1 MGDYWNNTNTGLR
14 VQFSLNEAGG
24 AYIIRAT
31 CSGSGVITTL
41 ASVGVGQIAGAKVV
55 DVNQVIV
62 ESITGRS
69 DDETFNVFI
78 VIQDNSGTPV
88 DTLNTPTNIEFQE
101 TSPQSTST
109 PVLSSLYDSGISN
122 SDGITQDTSVTIY
135 VEDITSGLRVST
147 DFIEDKLAG
156 QNIGIEPSSDGS
168 NQSYTID
175 LSAGDG
181 YYTIQSTTRNNYGS
195 EGTSGKLYLYVDTQ
209 APSAP
214 SVFNLIDDTGY
225 SDSDWLTYDPD
236 PQFGIKNIALHT
248 WLSNGFWDVYGRALL
263 YRNGSA
269 QADSVLEINDD
280 DSVVVTIPT
289 ISNDGTYQIQ
299 AQIVDAAG
307 NRGPRSSQVA
317 LRLDRQAD
325 QTDRPI
331 LKSTSDSGFGDSDEW
346 TNDDTPTFT
355 ITGFDVG
362 DSIYV
367 TINDVFKVGS
377 WTTTGTLDLTI
388 PDGSALTDE
397 VDISIEA
404 VAVDSAGNE
413 SVISPELTI
422 TVDTVIPVASAT
434 PNLTDDTGILTDDDY
449 TNVTKPG
456 FTVTAEDASD
466 SVFLYFDGT
475 LVARR
480 VAGAAT
486 LTFETAD
493 YLAAQSDGDYS
504 VTYKL
509 RDKAGNLSSASSS
522 LEITIDN
529 STPDPPLSLYLR
541 STDDSGSSNSDG
553 VTSEREP
560 RFDLQFSADHVSD
573 ADSVIIKIGGIVKAK
588 GLIDLPSMTFQ
599 TEVLN
604 SGTHTVAA
612 TIIDSAGNVSSDL
625 SGQSL
630 TIDYNSPI
638 PEAEDE
644 PDLQADFDTGFS
656 SSDGI
661 TKATNLTF
669 TISNVT
675 EGDSVYL
682 FFNTDTVARG
692 KVTESGATTIDLDVI
707 GYAEGNYSV
716 GYRLRDLAGNLGPA
730 SLLEDLWIDRTASD
744 QTMAPDLID
753 DSDTGLLSNDNLTN
767 DPTPVFYIDSLAQ
780 DSISLLFNAEI
791 IKTEYNST
799 GSDIT
804 ITAPVKPHGNYLV
817 TVQATDAAGNTSD
830 VSPPLAIE
838 IDLDAPG
845 EPAIPSLIPADDSGF
860 LSNDGRTNVI
870 RPSFFLADLPTD
882 KLDYIEIFRAD
893 TVLLAEN
900 RMSNFGTMTIQSTAD
915 LGRGT
920 HSITAVVTDSAGNFR
935 ASQPYSLFI
944 ETESPAAPDSVNL
957 LADSDSG
964 TRNDDNETKDLTP
977 SFKVFDVANGDSVFI
992 VMTQGATKDTV
1003 GRKYASATFVNIT
1016 CVNIGAIFDEGEITV
1031 SAFTMNIEGNTSAV
1045 SSSGSLIITLDTS
1058 NLETPT
1064 IVLKSDSDTGT
1075 SDSDRLTR
1083 DITPTFTVGDY
1094 QATDSLYLIIGTDTI
1109 ARGYSELDEVD
1120 LTTTTT
1126 LTTGTYS
1133 ATALSR
1139 DYAGNLSNSSAAL
1152 SFRIDRNPP
1161 DQPATPNL
1169 IDADDTG
1176 VSSIDDTTSVNQP
1189 SFVINGLPDNS
1200 LDLVELYRDS
1210 DSLLASVRMT
1220 TFSTLTVQS
1229 TVELLSDTYPITVL
1243 VIDSAGNS
1251 SPVSDPL
1258 TITIITDPPSS
1269 PTNIELIEASDSGT
1283 RNDDRITSDIT
1294 PTFTVSGVTA
1304 GDSIYLVMEQ
1314 GSITTI
1320 TDTVG
1325 SGFSNGAT
1333 INITADDIS
1342 GIFSDGTIT
1351 VRAYAMNVAGK
1362 TSAVGSSA
1370 ALAFTLDTS
1379 NLETPTIVLKS
1390 DSDTGTSDS
1399 DRLTRDITPT
1409 FTVGDYQATDS
1420 LYLIIG
1426 TDTIARGYSELDE
1439 VDLTTTTTLT
1449 TGTYSATAL
1458 SRDYAGNLSNS
1469 SAALSFRIDRNP
1481 PDQPATPNLIDADD
1495 TGVSS
1500 IDDTTSVNQPSF
1512 VINGLPDNSLDLVEL
1527 YRDSDSLLASVR
1539 MTTFSTLTV
1548 QSTVEL
1554 LSDTYPITVLVI
1566 DSAGNSSPVSDPLT
1580 ITIITDPPSSPTN
1593 IELIEASD
1601 SGTRNDDRITSDI
1614 TPTFT
1619 VSGVTAGDSIYLVM
1633 EQGSITTITDTVG
1646 SGFSNGATINITA
1659 DDISGIFSDGTI
1671 TVRAYAM
1678 NVAGKTSAVGSSA
1691 ALAFTLDTSNL
1702 YVPVIVLIS
1711 DSGISSNDRLTN
1723 DTTPTFTVTD
1733 IVDTDS
1739 LYLVIG
1745 IDTLVRDQSDGI
1757 SFNLTSTALNNGT
1770 YQAKVLSRDYA
1781 GNISAASTVL
1791 SIRIDTQAPAQ
1802 PATPDL
1808 LTAYD
1813 SGFFDDDDITSD
1825 TRPAFVLTGLSTVRD
1840 SIILTLDGP
1849 TTSNTRSVISQGVLD
1864 TLQVAD
1870 ILALGTYTA
1879 SVVAIDSAGNQSTA
1893 SSELTIDINTLF
1905 PSTPI
1910 APDLLPAFDTGQ
1922 ESIDNLTNIN
1932 EPQFS
1937 IGNLDNGTLVRLY
1950 SVAGVDTTLIAAD
1963 TLTDGSNSIILTSTE
1978 LVDGL
1983 YNIFVTSQDTA
1994 GNTSQSGNLA
2004 DFRLDTKSPSALIAL
2019 SDSLVKAL
2027 DVSVVTVQFS
2037 DGMTSSP
2044 TIRVDYVDGDS
2055 LGTTFL
2061 SNAGQSSDST
2071 WFFNVTIPDSNDGT
2085 ATITISG
2092 EDNAG
2097 NSMPADSVFG
2107 INLLKLD
2114 NTDPLFQD
2122 FNIDTSDYIK
2132 TKQLGWTLTEDLV
2145 EGQISFSW
2153 ISGPVG
2159 SFNSTLDSSELLV
2172 GVRTPAILTSDPNLS
2187 DGAKYGITFSGTD
2200 SAGNQASYLVDNVTY
2215 DITPPSVS
2223 FTYSHYYTTADT
2235 VVNISAE
2242 FSEKLPIDPPIQIA
2256 TNNGSGSTF
2265 NGTMTSE
2272 ANDSTNFEYLW
2283 TTPSGTSNEGIAL
2296 ITLTATDLA
2305 TNALSPDSTFFRNM
2319 LIVDSSPVTVT
2330 FEYENLDQP
2339 QLTNLGHVGDSVRIT
2354 ARFNDQMRK
2363 DAEAPTLNIQ
2373 YADSTDDSIVGQ
2385 LYSSK
2390 SNGDSTWVYEIIL
2403 PDSSK
2408 NSGIMTVSAIGLD
2421 FAGNSVTTAL
2431 LDAVFEVD
2439 NTPPAAFATGAVTT
2453 VVGNNVTGWINGSN
2467 DSLKIKAPI
2476 FIADLDGTVR
2486 LAFAV
2491 PAKMD
2496 TASFWAIAGDP
2507 IDLTRAAD
2515 PDSFYVDIDTI
2526 ITALNDT
2533 MSGDLEQ
2540 GDEIL
2545 TWVIKYDEVGNNTRG
2560 QVSSQNL
2567 FYDVL
2572 PPVAGSPLV
2581 WNSTSPDTLISN
2593 DSLQIVW
2600 GAYSDPVA
2608 AASGI
2613 ERYEWAVE
2621 TGGPGWSEFIGWT
2634 STLIDTS
2641 VDTALALTHASIYR
2655 IKLRTFDVAGNQ
2667 STPDQITTSF
2677 LRLNSAP
2684 VITPID
2690 STVVY
2695 EDVQYIDTVQITDLD
2710 LATINGDAFSYQ
2722 LGVSHQGG
2730 WSPVTPATIDP
2741 AGIITWTPAPQDTGI
2756 YDYTVYVND
2765 NWGFSDTLEYVLS
2778 TLPVNDAPI
2787 ADFRD
2792 TSLVLVEDSLRV
2804 LQLYLNPFVTDEDNL
2819 IPDLDWYRVVI
2830 LDTVDNPGYPEIGYN
2845 YPPGDASTGQ
2855 ITLMK
2860 QYPVNHVSGDNVPD
2874 AFNWAANP
2882 PLTVDIATSND
2893 STIATITA
2901 DSNYFGKLHR
2911 LIFMVRDPDLAT
2923 DLDTVLLEV
2932 ESRNDPPVLSV
2943 ISDQSILENDSLKLD
2958 LGSYA
2963 YDVDD
2968 STLTFQVQA
2977 LVNPDSIT
2985 ISDSAYVSSGLGDTI
3000 VFTPKPLWSD
3010 STIIR
3015 VIVIDDSDAADTVQF
3030 TLDIIRVDRPHL
3042 AISIIQNSVFTNH
3055 FEIIVNDT
3063 IQKTVHCDV
3072 TVDGDTVNLDTVAA
3086 YNYIGRTEF
3095 DTNADFTISAY
3106 AQGQVG
3112 DTTVTRDGTVVLA
3125 RANGNWTGASPDGR
3139 FRLTGKPGIVH
3150 SDQPILII
3158 DSTLFNSAVPSQAAY
3173 RIGPAGMPYDNP
3185 ILLTFADANDQLAI
3199 YLSADGATWQEL
3211 PTITAEDK
3219 ILAWTTRSGYFK
3231 LGDRHLFVPDETA
3244 LRSNY
3249 PNPFNPSTTIVY
3261 DLGFT
3266 GGPDQNV
3273 NITIFDLLGRQVV
3286 EIFDGQ
3292 QIIGRHEIRWDS
3304 RNARGIPSASGIY
3317 FIRMT
3322 AEDNFVKTHKITL
3335 LR

>member
-1 MGDYWNNTNTGLR
+1 M
-14 VQFSLNEAGG
+14 
-24 AYIIRAT
+24 
-31 CSGSGVITTL
+31 
-41 ASVGVGQIAGAKVV
+41 
-55 DVNQVIV
+55 
-62 ESITGRS
+62 
-69 DDETFNVFI
+69 
-78 VIQDNSGTPV
+78 
-88 DTLNTPTNIEFQE
+88 
-101 TSPQSTST
+101 
-109 PVLSSLYDSGISN
+109 
-122 SDGITQDTSVTIY
+122 
-135 VEDITSGLRVST
+135 
-147 DFIEDKLAG
+147 
-156 QNIGIEPSSDGS
+156 
-168 NQSYTID
+168 
-175 LSAGDG
+175 
-181 YYTIQSTTRNNYGS
+181 
-195 EGTSGKLYLYVDTQ
+195 
-209 APSAP
+209 
-214 SVFNLIDDTGY
+214 
-225 SDSDWLTYDPD
+225 
-236 PQFGIKNIALHT
+236 
-248 WLSNGFWDVYGRALL
+248 
-263 YRNGSA
+263 
-269 QADSVLEINDD
+269 
-280 DSVVVTIPT
+280 
-289 ISNDGTYQIQ
+289 
-299 AQIVDAAG
+299 
-307 NRGPRSSQVA
+307 
-317 LRLDRQAD
+317 
-325 QTDRPI
+325 
-331 LKSTSDSGFGDSDEW
+331 
-346 TNDDTPTFT
+346 
-355 ITGFDVG
+355 
-362 DSIYV
+362 
-367 TINDVFKVGS
+367 
-377 WTTTGTLDLTI
+377 
-388 PDGSALTDE
+388 
-397 VDISIEA
+397 
-404 VAVDSAGNE
+404 
-413 SVISPELTI
+413 
-422 TVDTVIPVASAT
+422 
-434 PNLTDDTGILTDDDY
+434 
-449 TNVTKPG
+449 
-456 FTVTAEDASD
+456 
-466 SVFLYFDGT
+466 
-475 LVARR
+475 
-480 VAGAAT
+480 
-486 LTFETAD
+486 
-493 YLAAQSDGDYS
+493 
-504 VTYKL
+504 
-509 RDKAGNLSSASSS
+509 
-522 LEITIDN
+522 
-529 STPDPPLSLYLR
+529 
-541 STDDSGSSNSDG
+541 
-553 VTSEREP
+553 
-560 RFDLQFSADHVSD
+560 
-573 ADSVIIKIGGIVKAK
+573 
-588 GLIDLPSMTFQ
+588 
-599 TEVLN
+599 
-604 SGTHTVAA
+604 
-612 TIIDSAGNVSSDL
+612 
-625 SGQSL
+625 
-630 TIDYNSPI
+630 
-638 PEAEDE
+638 
-644 PDLQADFDTGFS
+644 
-656 SSDGI
+656 
-661 TKATNLTF
+661 
-669 TISNVT
+669 
-675 EGDSVYL
+675 
-682 FFNTDTVARG
+682 
-692 KVTESGATTIDLDVI
+692 
-707 GYAEGNYSV
+707 
-716 GYRLRDLAGNLGPA
+716 
-730 SLLEDLWIDRTASD
+730 
-744 QTMAPDLID
+744 
-753 DSDTGLLSNDNLTN
+753 
-767 DPTPVFYIDSLAQ
+767 
-780 DSISLLFNAEI
+780 
-791 IKTEYNST
+791 
-799 GSDIT
+799 
-804 ITAPVKPHGNYLV
+804 
-817 TVQATDAAGNTSD
+817 
-830 VSPPLAIE
+830 
-838 IDLDAPG
+838 
-845 EPAIPSLIPADDSGF
+845 
-860 LSNDGRTNVI
+860 
-870 RPSFFLADLPTD
+870 
-882 KLDYIEIFRAD
+882 
-893 TVLLAEN
+893 
-900 RMSNFGTMTIQSTAD
+900 
-915 LGRGT
+915 
-920 HSITAVVTDSAGNFR
+920 
-935 ASQPYSLFI
+935 
-944 ETESPAAPDSVNL
+944 
-957 LADSDSG
+957 
-964 TRNDDNETKDLTP
+964 
-977 SFKVFDVANGDSVFI
+977 
-992 VMTQGATKDTV
+992 
-1003 GRKYASATFVNIT
+1003 
-1016 CVNIGAIFDEGEITV
+1016 
-1031 SAFTMNIEGNTSAV
+1031 
-1045 SSSGSLIITLDTS
+1045 
-1058 NLETPT
+1058 
-1064 IVLKSDSDTGT
+1064 
-1075 SDSDRLTR
+1075 
-1083 DITPTFTVGDY
+1083 
-1094 QATDSLYLIIGTDTI
+1094 
-1109 ARGYSELDEVD
+1109 
-1120 LTTTTT
+1120 
-1126 LTTGTYS
+1126 
-1133 ATALSR
+1133 
-1139 DYAGNLSNSSAAL
+1139 
-1152 SFRIDRNPP
+1152 
-1161 DQPATPNL
+1161 
-1169 IDADDTG
+1169 
-1176 VSSIDDTTSVNQP
+1176 
-1189 SFVINGLPDNS
+1189 
-1200 LDLVELYRDS
+1200 
-1210 DSLLASVRMT
+1210 
-1220 TFSTLTVQS
+1220 
-1229 TVELLSDTYPITVL
+1229 
-1243 VIDSAGNS
+1243 
-1251 SPVSDPL
+1251 
-1258 TITIITDPPSS
+1258 
-1269 PTNIELIEASDSGT
+1269 
-1283 RNDDRITSDIT
+1283 
-1294 PTFTVSGVTA
+1294 
-1304 GDSIYLVMEQ
+1304 
-1314 GSITTI
+1314 
-1320 TDTVG
+1320 
-1325 SGFSNGAT
+1325 
-1333 INITADDIS
+1333 
-1342 GIFSDGTIT
+1342 
-1351 VRAYAMNVAGK
+1351 
-1362 TSAVGSSA
+1362 
-1370 ALAFTLDTS
+1370 
-1379 NLETPTIVLKS
+1379 ETPTIVLKS